1 MARSPVLVFALS
13 CALVAAACT
22 ASSVPD
28 TAEETPSPEVSEQP
42 PSTTTP
48 VPPPSSD
55 AVLVPPPETA
65 TARNHVG
72 YEFPPAPTYPE
83 GPTDPDLAASITNLF
98 NGLEVS
104 LNFERV
110 DEIAASGDPRA
121 AWLIVDLMRF
131 IRPGDT
137 LDVLT
142 GSFQELTGTS
152 LSEDPIVQRSQWQSA
167 TDHMIAWDIPAL
179 DEYQMW
185 KGRLFTI
192 IDDRWTPFFDDTGAD
207 IDWRLLSWG
216 GVLIDDRRV
225 GTGTPCARGCI
236 PALDDPVLTSAAE
249 GDWYPDDSIVFG
261 VTIEDEARAYPK
273 NMMEVHEMV
282 NDTLGGRRIGMPYCT
297 LCGSAQAYL
306 TDSVP
311 QGISQPVLRTSG
323 LLSRSNK
330 VMFDLNTYSVFDTF
344 TGRAVSGPL
353 HSEGITLDQVTVV
366 TSTWGEW
373 KRAHP
378 ETTIVA
384 SDGGIGRT
392 YESDPLGGRDDNGPI
407 FPVGDVDERLP
418 ARARVLGLIGSDGG
432 AVAFP
437 VDVARTHLES
447 GGTIVHQGVQV
458 VADASGLTAIA
469 ADGTDPGVHEAF
481 WFAWS
486 QFHPDTQ
493 LWQPDG

>member
-1 MARSPVLVFALS
+1 M
-13 CALVAAACT
+13 
-22 ASSVPD
+22 PD

-72 YEFPPAPTYPE
+72 YEFPSAPTYPE

-185 KGRLFTI
+185 KG
-192 IDDRWTPFFDDTGAD
+192 D
-207 IDWRLLSWG
+207 IASRKAA
-216 GVLIDDRRV
+216 IRPPRR
-225 GTGTPCARGCI
+225 P
-236 PALDDPVLTSAAE
+236 PTSE
-249 GDWYPDDSIVFG
+249 P
-261 VTIEDEARAYPK
+261 
-273 NMMEVHEMV
+273 
-282 NDTLGGRRIGMPYCT
+282 RR
-297 LCGSAQAYL
+297 
-306 TDSVP
+306 
-311 QGISQPVLRTSG
+311 
-323 LLSRSNK
+323 
-330 VMFDLNTYSVFDTF
+330 
-344 TGRAVSGPL
+344 
-353 HSEGITLDQVTVV
+353 
-366 TSTWGEW
+366 
-373 KRAHP
+373 
-378 ETTIVA
+378 
-384 SDGGIGRT
+384 
-392 YESDPLGGRDDNGPI
+392 
-407 FPVGDVDERLP
+407 
-418 ARARVLGLIGSDGG
+418 
-432 AVAFP
+432 
-437 VDVARTHLES
+437 
-447 GGTIVHQGVQV
+447 
-458 VADASGLTAIA
+458 
-469 ADGTDPGVHEAF
+469 
-481 WFAWS
+481 
-486 QFHPDTQ
+486 
-493 LWQPDG
+493 